1 MTPQTLPDRL
11 LAAKF
16 RKRPLVIEAIQYI
29 FDGTTRF
36 ADEAQDDIAD
46 FMGQNIVVVGDNI
59 EIQTP
64 EGPIYASPGDW
75 IIRGVAGEFYPC
87 KPDIFT
93 ATYEAEAAAALSA
106 PEGDMARALEWLRGF
121 GWVVPDTV
129 KSAIEEAIV
138 AYDPARA
145 GAYSGVKSGRVAVAE
160 VYEGAFGIH
169 YIACAD
175 PNKLP
180 VGTKLYT
187 TPQPAD
193 GWRPIAEAPRDDG
206 ELLAF
211 TITGN
216 VRVEHTA
223 SIAALKAAAVRDAD
237 QCFYSHWMP
246 LPAAPSAKGVAK

>member
-1 MTPQTLPDRL
+1 MTTPTLPDRL

-106 PEGDMARALEWLRGF
+106 PEGDMARALEWVRAMVGDNAGSRMHL
-121 GWVVPDTV
+121 P
-129 KSAIEEAIV
+129 AIEEAIV

-145 GAYSGVKSGRVAVAE
+145 GARSGKGVTPPPGDGVVVPRALLEQVDSALMWDLHRRPYKHRVAQQ
-160 VYEGAFGIH
+160 
-169 YIACAD
+169 
-175 PNKLP
+175 KLID
-180 VGTKLYT
+180 LIREY
-187 TPQPAD
+187 A
-193 GWRPIAEAPRDDG
+193 
-206 ELLAF
+206 
-211 TITGN
+211 
-216 VRVEHTA
+216 
-223 SIAALKAAAVRDAD
+223 
-237 QCFYSHWMP
+237 
-246 LPAAPSAKGVAK
+246 PAAPSAKVVA

>member
-16 RKRPLVIEAIQYI
+16 PQAPAGHRSDQYI
-29 FDGTTRF
+29 LMARPGSPTKRRTTSP
-36 ADEAQDDIAD
+36 ISS
-46 FMGQNIVVVGDNI
+46 GQNIVVVGDNI

-75 IIRGVAGEFYPC
+75 IIIRGVAGEFYPASPTSSPQPT
-87 KPDIFT
+87 KPKPPPW
-93 ATYEAEAAAALSA
+93 LSA

-145 GAYSGVKSGRVAVAE
+145 GAYSGVKSGRWRWRKCTKVHS
-160 VYEGAFGIH
+160 GIH

-180 VGTKLYT
+180 VGTKLLHL
-187 TPQPAD
+187 PCS
-193 GWRPIAEAPRDDG
+193 RPMGGGRLRGGAEG
-206 ELLAF
+206 
-211 TITGN
+211 
-216 VRVEHTA
+216 
-223 SIAALKAAAVRDAD
+223 
-237 QCFYSHWMP
+237 
-246 LPAAPSAKGVAK
+246 